1 MATNH
6 SHAVLEAIDKLLAE
20 KPEKVGHDFSE
31 ATKRLC
37 AWRDD
42 LVARWRQTHSD
53 EYRGKLEHVNAAIS
67 VVVGGQFP
75 LGAVPWHEIAMV
87 RDDLVRLF
95 SLNACEER
103 VRNDLSHWPKGDETD
118 LSTHLGDP
126 PRGSNAARS

>member
-31 ATKRLC
+31 ATQRLC

-42 LVARWRQTHSD
+42 LAARWRQTHAD
-53 EYRGKLEHVNAAIS
+53 EDRRKLDRVNAAIS

-75 LGAVPWHEIAMV
+75 LGPVPWAEIAKV
-87 RDDLVRLF
+87 RDKLL
-95 SLNACEER
+95 
-103 VRNDLSHWPKGDETD
+103 TD
-118 LSTHLGDP
+118 
-126 PRGSNAARS
+126 